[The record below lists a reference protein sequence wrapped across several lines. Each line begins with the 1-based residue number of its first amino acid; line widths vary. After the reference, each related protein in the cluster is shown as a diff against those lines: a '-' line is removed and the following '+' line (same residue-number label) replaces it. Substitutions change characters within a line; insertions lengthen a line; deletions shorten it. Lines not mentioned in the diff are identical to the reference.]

1 MFRVRIRGI
10 YTTALTNLAQKWGYK
25 IVQATEPIR
34 ERFKINFDGAPPDLT
49 VKDLEHKEGVLVIGK
64 PEAVQDFLTKI
75 SGIEGVFVRKSIVE
89 LRSTFRGVV
98 REVRGNETIV
108 EISPGV
114 YGKLRGFYPI
124 GSEITV
130 YVRRPTFSKNEY
142 AELSEG
148 IAVVQP
154 YVTLLPG
161 GGIKVS
167 EHIRDLEK
175 RKELLTLGY
184 SMNIS
189 GYCIKWRSSAQ
200 YVDLL
205 QLSEALKKAYEKVTE
220 LEKTAKKTEPPTKI
234 SEGESIAEIL
244 FASQAKRELDKAR
257 REVVY
262 TIDGHHAFKS
272 SGTVSSVV
280 TDFLEHMASFNE
292 NLKGYIEDNLEKLHI
307 SFLKR
312 RKLSIKH
319 IKLSGE
325 IIKLAPGI
333 VVDVLEHGVVL
344 KRVFMSKG
352 VYDGLNIVKEPGD
365 YDLMEVNTA
374 KWYVVHNYFSKK
386 GDFKGTYISISTPPE
401 ISFDEVKYI
410 DLAID
415 VVQAKD
421 SEPKIIDCE
430 ELDAYLEENL
440 ITKELYKKAIKI
452 AEELVNKLKSP
463 KQV

>member
-1 MFRVRIRGI
+1 MFKVRIRGI
-10 YTTALTNLAQKWGYK
+10 YATALTNLAQKWGYK
-25 IVQATEPIR
+25 VVQATGPIR
-34 ERFKINFDGAPPDLT
+34 ERFKIDFDGAPPDLT

-64 PEAVQDFLTKI
+64 PEAVQDLLTKI

-98 REVRGNETIV
+98 REVRGNETVV

-114 YGKLRGFYPI
+114 YGRLRGFYPV

-184 SMNIS
+184 SMNIP

-200 YVDLL
+200 YADLL
-205 QLSEALKKAYEKVTE
+205 QLSEALKKAYERVVE
-220 LEKTAKKTEPPTKI
+220 LEKTAKKSEPLTKI
-234 SEGESIAEIL
+234 SEGESIAEVL

-262 TIDGHHAFKS
+262 TVDGHHTFKS

-280 TDFLEHMASFNE
+280 TDFLEHIASFDE
-292 NLKGYIEDNLEKLHI
+292 NLKKYIEDNLEKLHI
-307 SFLKR
+307 SFLKG

-333 VVDVLEHGVVL
+333 VVDVLKHGVIL
-344 KRVFMSKG
+344 KRVFTSKG
-352 VYDGLNIVKEPGD
+352 IYNGLNIAKEPGD
-365 YDLMEVNTA
+365 YDLMEVNTD

-410 DLAID
+410 DLAVD
-415 VVQAKD
+415 VVRAKD
-421 SEPKIIDCE
+421 SEPEIIDRE

-440 ITKELYKKAIKI
+440 ITKELYEKAIKI